1 MRCEGPSATHH
12 AKRTFAL
19 LVVAGLALGVL
30 ALTAI
35 DTDALCLLPALV
47 LAVPLLMRRYPGERI
62 LATLSGARRSR
73 WPRLHSS
80 VPRGERGLAVAP
92 HGGLLMARAL
102 AVRPPPPL
110 LAAG

>member
-1 MRCEGPSATHH
+1 MRCEGPSATRHV
-12 AKRTFAL
+12 KRAFAL

-35 DTDALCLLPALV
+35 DADALCLLPALV
-47 LAVPLLMRRYPGERI
+47 LAVPLLMHRYPGERS

-73 WPRLHSS
+73 WPRLRSS
-80 VPRGERGLAVAP
+80 VPRGERRVAAAP